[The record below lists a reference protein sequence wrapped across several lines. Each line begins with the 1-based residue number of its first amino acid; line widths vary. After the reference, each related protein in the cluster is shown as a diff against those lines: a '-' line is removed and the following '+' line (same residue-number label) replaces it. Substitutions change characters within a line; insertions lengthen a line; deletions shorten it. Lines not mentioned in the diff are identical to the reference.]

1 MGLEVIRQMDKLG
14 RICIPID
21 FRKSF
26 GITDESKILITLTD
40 EGILL
45 KKRELQ
51 ITGEKRDYNFNLIQ
65 IAVIVKSFANFDKI
79 FQYSEQNGI

>member
-1 MGLEVIRQMDKLG
+1 MELEVIRQMDKLG
-14 RICIPID
+14 RICIPKD

-26 GITDESKILITLTD
+26 DITKDTRLLLVMTD

-51 ITGEKRDYNFNLIQ
+51 ITEEKRDHICDLI
-65 IAVIVKSFANFDKI
+65 
-79 FQYSEQNGI
+79 

>member
-1 MGLEVIRQMDKLG
+1 MELEVIRQMDKLG
-14 RICIPID
+14 RICIPKD

-26 GITDESKILITLTD
+26 GITKDTRLLLVMTD

-51 ITGEKRDYNFNLIQ
+51 ITEEKRDHICDLI
-65 IAVIVKSFANFDKI
+65 
-79 FQYSEQNGI
+79 

>member
-14 RICIPID
+14 RICIPKD

-26 GITDESKILITLTD
+26 DITKDTRLLLVMTD

-45 KKRELQ
+45 KKRGKGCTVQKRGCLIKNSSKSMQ
-51 ITGEKRDYNFNLIQ
+51 KYEKHGQNYIL
-65 IAVIVKSFANFDKI
+65 AN
-79 FQYSEQNGI
+79 S

>member
-14 RICIPID
+14 RICIPKD

-26 GITDESKILITLTD
+26 DITKDTRLLLVMTD

-51 ITGEKRDYNFNLIQ
+51 ITEEKKKL
-65 IAVIVKSFANFDKI
+65 
-79 FQYSEQNGI
+79 

>member
-14 RICIPID
+14 RICIPKD
-21 FRKSF
+21 FLKSF
-26 GITDESKILITLTD
+26 DITKDTRLLLVMTD

-51 ITGEKRDYNFNLIQ
+51 ITEEKKKL
-65 IAVIVKSFANFDKI
+65 
-79 FQYSEQNGI
+79 